1 MHAHRCEKCN
11 SSGIQ
16 TIWIHGDECAG
27 QIAAHKCPKCGEIQ
41 WKKWLVPVGS
51 LPAQKKDNDI
61 SLMFHFQDIFQILA
75 IILVAL
81 ACISYILAIANE
93 LKGESAKESKK

>member
-16 TIWIHGDECAG
+16 TIWIHGDECSG
-27 QIAAHKCPKCGEIQ
+27 KIAAHKCPKCGEIQ

-51 LPAQKKDNDI
+51 LPAQKQETTNLSFDI
-61 SLMFHFQDIFQILA
+61 ENIFRITIAIFAILCC
-75 IILVAL
+75 IYYLILIVH
-81 ACISYILAIANE
+81 E
-93 LKGESAKESKK
+93 LKGESAKVDKK